1 MNVKTVVLVIEDNF
15 EVLENISE
23 ILALADFRVL
33 IATNGQDGV
42 ELARKE
48 RPDIILSDI
57 LMPLVDGYTVL
68 KKLRENSVTRSIPVI
83 YVSALEERKSA
94 EGEMELEANGY
105 VKKPFTQEALL
116 KAIKANLKN
125 QRV

>member
-1 MNVKTVVLVIEDNF
+1 VKAVILVIEDNL

-33 IATNGQDGV
+33 IATNGRDGV
-42 ELARKE
+42 ELAIKE

-68 KKLRENSVTRSIPVI
+68 RKLRENSVTQNIPVI
-83 YVSALEERKSA
+83 YVSALEERKPA
-94 EGEMELEANGY
+94 GVEMEMEANGY

-116 KAIKANLKN
+116 KAIRANLKN